1 MLHSRRRDPMEEA
14 LRRGNIGKFARM
26 LKHEPAVVHALNSS
40 GMRALHVTVRM
51 QHTEA
56 VALLLKH
63 GALVNA
69 LDTSGYGAALFFI

>member
-26 LKHEPAVVHALNSS
+26 LKNEPAVVHALNSS
-40 GMRALHVTVRM
+40 GMRALHVM